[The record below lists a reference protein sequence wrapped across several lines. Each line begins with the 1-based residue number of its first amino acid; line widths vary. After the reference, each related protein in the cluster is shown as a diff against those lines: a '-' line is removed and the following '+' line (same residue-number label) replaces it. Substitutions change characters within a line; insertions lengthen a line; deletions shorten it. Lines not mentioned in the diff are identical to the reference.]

1 MSPQAHDIGAGMLP
15 RIPRPGRVWRSL
27 RFWVG
32 LAYLWALVAAVP
44 DLIVRYWFLDS
55 VGQADV
61 FRTNFTAQLA
71 LFTLGSLLF
80 AVATY
85 WPIRRYAATPALR
98 AASLHAALWIGL
110 FAGWLWS
117 GRYEQYLLLLG
128 GGSFGEVDP
137 LFGHDVGFYVFTL
150 PAVQTT
156 RLVLAALALVGAA
169 SSIVGRIDRLSSTGA
184 LRADGLSIGRRFS
197 LLVTPGLNVAV
208 SVLGLSLVAQTF
220 LARYGLL
227 FKDNA
232 DAGVRAG
239 AAFLDVEGVFSTLN
253 MIYVSTFVELAIMVV
268 VSYGLHVAG
277 GTKDTRPGSH
287 KEHEGHEGRLLRV
300 PATIAAAAIGLDL
313 FFFAGVVLKNHLVVA
328 PNEPTIQLPYIE
340 RHIAA
345 TTRGYRLTEIETVDW
360 RPPQTPLQA
369 ERLLA
374 SRTVRN
380 APLLPG
386 WVSSLEE
393 PPDVQH
399 FERVRVSESTMVY
412 GPMLQVFEQEQQLRP
427 YYHFISVDNVRYRVD
442 GEKRMFVSAVRELPT
457 IGFAGPRE
465 WLRHWG
471 SAALMLTHGLGLV
484 MSPVNELKPE
494 GGPEYVVSNIPPKAT
509 HAAFEAE
516 PRIYFGEGAKDDYIL
531 TDIRHLKELD
541 QPTRQFRSESVYAPP
556 VPSGIAVDSIFKR
569 IVLALYTAD
578 INQFLFSEFVDSD
591 RTRVHFFR
599 TPLQRVATVAP
610 FLFLD
615 SNVFAFVA
623 DRKVLWMING
633 LTTTDAYPYSFRERL
648 GDKAD
653 ERGVEK
659 VQERTINYGEDS
671 VKITLDAYTGQL
683 RFYKV
688 ADDPIVDAWARIY
701 PRLFEPAS
709 SMPEPVAAQLNYPL
723 QWFHI
728 QFDDI
733 YKRYH
738 QQHPLEFYNA
748 EDLWDDADEVVGSLG
763 RGLTEFGT
771 TDQGTFSYEGYDVL
785 LDPADLP
792 GQALGTD
799 GDLQFAKLMPFTPE
813 GARNLRSLVVA
824 LQDPGEYGRLLNL
837 RVPQGV
843 FVHGPEQADT
853 LIDDDSQVNQQIT
866 LWVRHGSE
874 VVRGH
879 TLLLPVAG
887 DLVYVE
893 PLWIVSLQ
901 NQLPQVKLV
910 SVVYRGRTT
919 MATTLAEA
927 LRLLAVSEADEQRAN
942 ELPWLSEAQA
952 TGR

>member
-1 MSPQAHDIGAGMLP
+1 MTAARASECARVPV
-15 RIPRPGRVWRSL
+15 IPPPGRVWRL
-27 RFWVG
+27 VRFWIN
-32 LAYLWALVAAVP
+32 LAYVWMLLAAIP
-44 DLIVRYWFLDS
+44 DLLVRYWFLDS
-55 VGQADV
+55 VGHAAV
-61 FRTNFTAQLA
+61 FRTNFSAQLA
-71 LFTLGSLLF
+71 LFSLGTVLF
-80 AVATY
+80 GTATW
-85 WPIRRYAATPALR
+85 WPVRRYADSPALR
-98 AASLHAALWIGL
+98 SAAVHVALWIGL
-110 FAGWLWS
+110 LAGWMWS
-117 GRYEQYLLLLG
+117 LRYEEYLLLFG
-128 GGSFGEVDP
+128 GGSFGDVDP
-137 LFGHDVGFYVFTL
+137 VFGHDVGFYVFTL
-150 PAVQTT
+150 PAIRTT
-156 RLVLAALALVGAA
+156 RFVLTACALVAAASAIVGKLDRLAAERALQTPGVTLGQ
-169 SSIVGRIDRLSSTGA
+169 RLT
-184 LRADGLSIGRRFS
+184 
-197 LLVTPGLNVAV
+197 LLLTPGLNIALF
-208 SVLGLSLVAQTF
+208 VLGLSLVVQTF
-220 LARYGLL
+220 LTRYALL
-227 FKDNA
+227 FKDNG
-232 DAGVRAG
+232 DTGVRAG
-239 AAFLDVEGVFSTLN
+239 AAFLDVDGLFSTLN
-253 MIYVSTFVELAIMVV
+253 MIYVSTFVELAVMAA
-268 VSYGLHVAG
+268 VSYGLYVVAAMKG
-277 GTKDTRPGSH
+277 ATSRGRGS
-287 KEHEGHEGRLLRV
+287 LRA
-300 PATIAAAAIGLDL
+300 PATVAAAAIALDL
-313 FFFAGVVLKNHLVVA
+313 CFFVGVVLKNHLVVA

-345 TTRGYRLTEIETVDW
+345 TTRGYGLTA
-360 RPPQTPLQA
+360 PLHP

-399 FERVRVSESTMVY
+399 FERVRASESTMVY
-412 GPMLQVFEQEQQLRP
+412 GPVLQVFEQEQQLRP

-494 GGPEYVVSNIPPKAT
+494 GGPEYAVSDIPPKAS
-509 HAAFEAE
+509 HPELEAE

-556 VPSGIAVDSIFKR
+556 VASGIAVDTLFKR
-569 IVLALYTAD
+569 LVLALYTHD
-578 INQFLFSEFVDSD
+578 VNQFLFSEFVDHD

-623 DRKVLWMING
+623 DSKVLWMING
-633 LTTTDAYPYSFRERL
+633 LTTTDAYPYSFREQL

-653 ERGVEK
+653 ERGVERTA
-659 VQERTINYGEDS
+659 ERTINYGEDS
-671 VKITLDAYTGQL
+671 VKVTLDAYTGQL
-683 RFYKV
+683 RFYKI
-688 ADDPIVDAWARIY
+688 ADDPIVEAWARIY
-701 PRLFEPAS
+701 PGLFEAVS
-709 SMPEPVAAQLNYPL
+709 SMPEPVSAQLNYPL
-723 QWFHI
+723 QWFHV

-738 QQHPLEFYNA
+738 QRHPLEFYNA

-771 TDQGTFSYEGYDVL
+771 TDQMTFSYEGYDVL

-792 GQALGTD
+792 GSSVGEAGE
-799 GDLQFAKLMPFTPE
+799 LQFAKLMPFTPE

-824 LQDPGEYGRLLNL
+824 LQDPGHYGRLLNL

-843 FVHGPEQADT
+843 FIHGPEQADT
-853 LIDDDSQVNQQIT
+853 LIDDDAQVNQQIT
-866 LWVRHGSE
+866 LWIRHGSE

-887 DLVYVE
+887 DLLYVE

-901 NQLPQVKLV
+901 NQLPQLKLV

-919 MATTLAEA
+919 MATTLAGA